1 MTYNQ
6 HNTAQH
12 STTQHNT
19 TQHNTTVEDRLFQ
32 LAPQRSKPRAFF
44 RS

>member
-6 HNTAQH
+6 HNT
-12 STTQHNT
+12 
-19 TQHNTTVEDRLFQ
+19 TVEDHLFQ
-32 LAPQRSKPRAFF
+32 LAPQRSKLRAFF